1 MSDQNKN
8 YIKKINLNYEDDES
22 IAEFISYERQ
32 AAIHDLI
39 NENSFSINE
48 DDIGGPYVIEIEI
61 SDNVLIVKITN
72 DNQSYSKDHRIPINS
87 LKKTVKIYHS
97 ACNLYFDSIKIQ
109 NKKEPIRYKILE
121 SSVYETEDEYFGKTK
136 IYKDYL
142 KIVFN
147 DNYDES
153 DHAIFYQ
160 GCAEQGFC
168 YPIQKYIL

>member
-8 YIKKINLNYEDDES
+8 YIKKINLNYKDGES

-97 ACNLYFDSIKIQ
+97 ACNLYFDSIKKGSID
-109 NKKEPIRYKILE
+109 KIEEIEKNRRNIHNEGADKLIKITE
-121 SSVYETEDEYFGKTK
+121 SNFTM
-136 IYKDYL
+136 
-142 KIVFN
+142 
-147 DNYDES
+147 
-153 DHAIFYQ
+153 DHNTSRRMFTLLYSL
-160 GCAEQGFC
+160 
-168 YPIQKYIL
+168 YI

>member
-1 MSDQNKN
+1 MPDQNKN
-8 YIKKINLNYEDDES
+8 YIKKINLNYKDGES

-97 ACNLYFDSIKIQ
+97 ACNLYFDSIKKGSIDKIEEIEKNRRNIHNEGA
-109 NKKEPIRYKILE
+109 NKL
-121 SSVYETEDEYFGKTK
+121 
-136 IYKDYL
+136 L
-142 KIVFN
+142 KIT
-147 DNYDES
+147 ES
-153 DHAIFYQ
+153 NFTMDHNTSRRLFTLLYSL
-160 GCAEQGFC
+160 
-168 YPIQKYIL
+168 YI

>member
-1 MSDQNKN
+1 MPDQNKN
-8 YIKKINLNYEDDES
+8 YIKKINLNYKDGES

-48 DDIGGPYVIEIEI
+48 DDIDGPYVIEIEI

-97 ACNLYFDSIKIQ
+97 ACNLYFDSIKKGSIDKIEEIEKNRRNIHNEGA
-109 NKKEPIRYKILE
+109 NKL
-121 SSVYETEDEYFGKTK
+121 
-136 IYKDYL
+136 L
-142 KIVFN
+142 KIT
-147 DNYDES
+147 ES
-153 DHAIFYQ
+153 NFTMDHNTSRRMFTLLYSL
-160 GCAEQGFC
+160 
-168 YPIQKYIL
+168 YI

>member
-1 MSDQNKN
+1 MPDQNKN
-8 YIKKINLNYEDDES
+8 YIKKINLNYKDGES

-48 DDIGGPYVIEIEI
+48 NDIDGPYVIEIEI

-97 ACNLYFDSIKIQ
+97 ACNLYFDSIKKGSIDKIEEIEKNRRNIHNEGA
-109 NKKEPIRYKILE
+109 NKL
-121 SSVYETEDEYFGKTK
+121 
-136 IYKDYL
+136 L
-142 KIVFN
+142 KIT
-147 DNYDES
+147 ES
-153 DHAIFYQ
+153 NFTMDHNTSRRMFTLLYSL
-160 GCAEQGFC
+160 
-168 YPIQKYIL
+168 YI

>member
-1 MSDQNKN
+1 MPDQNKN
-8 YIKKINLNYEDDES
+8 YIKKINLNYKDGES
-22 IAEFISYERQ
+22 IAEFISYKRQ

-97 ACNLYFDSIKIQ
+97 ACNLYFDSIKKGSIDKIEEIEKNRRNIHNEGA
-109 NKKEPIRYKILE
+109 NKL
-121 SSVYETEDEYFGKTK
+121 
-136 IYKDYL
+136 L
-142 KIVFN
+142 KIT
-147 DNYDES
+147 ES
-153 DHAIFYQ
+153 NFTMDHNTSRRMFTLLYSL
-160 GCAEQGFC
+160 
-168 YPIQKYIL
+168 YI

>member
-1 MSDQNKN
+1 MPDQNKN
-8 YIKKINLNYEDDES
+8 YIKKINLNYKDGES

-87 LKKTVKIYHS
+87 LKKIIKIYHS
-97 ACNLYFDSIKIQ
+97 ACNLYFDSIKKGSIDKIEEIEKNRRNIHNEGA
-109 NKKEPIRYKILE
+109 NKL
-121 SSVYETEDEYFGKTK
+121 
-136 IYKDYL
+136 L
-142 KIVFN
+142 KIT
-147 DNYDES
+147 ES
-153 DHAIFYQ
+153 NFTMDHNTSRRMFTLLYSL
-160 GCAEQGFC
+160 
-168 YPIQKYIL
+168 YI

>member
-1 MSDQNKN
+1 MQDQNKN
-8 YIKKINLNYEDDES
+8 YIKKINLNYKDGES

-97 ACNLYFDSIKIQ
+97 ACNLYFDSIKKGSIDKIEEIEKNRRNIHNEGA
-109 NKKEPIRYKILE
+109 NKL
-121 SSVYETEDEYFGKTK
+121 
-136 IYKDYL
+136 L
-142 KIVFN
+142 KIT
-147 DNYDES
+147 ES
-153 DHAIFYQ
+153 NFTMDHNTSRRMFTLLYSL
-160 GCAEQGFC
+160 
-168 YPIQKYIL
+168 YI

>member
-1 MSDQNKN
+1 MPDQNKN
-8 YIKKINLNYEDDES
+8 YIKKINLNYKDGES

-97 ACNLYFDSIKIQ
+97 ACNLYFDSIKKGSIDKIEEIEKNRRNIHNEGA
-109 NKKEPIRYKILE
+109 NKL
-121 SSVYETEDEYFGKTK
+121 
-136 IYKDYL
+136 L
-142 KIVFN
+142 KIT
-147 DNYDES
+147 ES
-153 DHAIFYQ
+153 NFIMDHNTSRRMFTLLYSL
-160 GCAEQGFC
+160 
-168 YPIQKYIL
+168 YI

>member
-1 MSDQNKN
+1 MPDQNRN
-8 YIKKINLNYEDDES
+8 YIKKINLNDKDGES

-97 ACNLYFDSIKIQ
+97 ACNLYFDSIKKGSIDKIEEIEKNRRNIHNEGA
-109 NKKEPIRYKILE
+109 NKL
-121 SSVYETEDEYFGKTK
+121 
-136 IYKDYL
+136 L
-142 KIVFN
+142 KIT
-147 DNYDES
+147 ES
-153 DHAIFYQ
+153 NFIMDHNTSRRMFTLLYSL
-160 GCAEQGFC
+160 
-168 YPIQKYIL
+168 YI

>member
-1 MSDQNKN
+1 MPDQNKN
-8 YIKKINLNYEDDES
+8 YIKKINLNYKDGES

-87 LKKTVKIYHS
+87 LKKTIKIYHS
-97 ACNLYFDSIKIQ
+97 ACNLYFDSIKKGSIDKIEEIEKNRRNIHNEGA
-109 NKKEPIRYKILE
+109 NKL
-121 SSVYETEDEYFGKTK
+121 
-136 IYKDYL
+136 L
-142 KIVFN
+142 KIT
-147 DNYDES
+147 ES
-153 DHAIFYQ
+153 NFTMDHNTSRRMFTLLYSL
-160 GCAEQGFC
+160 
-168 YPIQKYIL
+168 YI

>member
-8 YIKKINLNYEDDES
+8 YIKKINLNYEDGES

-48 DDIGGPYVIEIEI
+48 DDIEGPYVIEIEI

-97 ACNLYFDSIKIQ
+97 ACNLYFDSIKKGSIDKIEEIEKNRRNIHNEGA
-109 NKKEPIRYKILE
+109 NKLIKI
-121 SSVYETEDEYFGKTK
+121 TENN
-136 IYKDYL
+136 
-142 KIVFN
+142 FN
-147 DNYDES
+147 M
-153 DHAIFYQ
+153 DHNTSRRMFTLLYSL
-160 GCAEQGFC
+160 
-168 YPIQKYIL
+168 YI

>member
-1 MSDQNKN
+1 MPDRNNN
-8 YIKKINLNYEDDES
+8 YIKKLNLNYKEGES

-97 ACNLYFDSIKIQ
+97 ACNLYFDSIKKGSIDKIEEIEKNRRNIHNEGA
-109 NKKEPIRYKILE
+109 NKL
-121 SSVYETEDEYFGKTK
+121 
-136 IYKDYL
+136 L
-142 KIVFN
+142 KIT
-147 DNYDES
+147 ES
-153 DHAIFYQ
+153 NFTMDHNTSRRMFTLLYSL
-160 GCAEQGFC
+160 
-168 YPIQKYIL
+168 YI

>member
-1 MSDQNKN
+1 MPDQNKN
-8 YIKKINLNYEDDES
+8 YIKKINLNYKDGES

-87 LKKTVKIYHS
+87 LKKSVKIYHS
-97 ACNLYFDSIKIQ
+97 ACNLYFDSIKKGSIDKIEEIEKNRRNIHNEGA
-109 NKKEPIRYKILE
+109 NKL
-121 SSVYETEDEYFGKTK
+121 
-136 IYKDYL
+136 L
-142 KIVFN
+142 KIT
-147 DNYDES
+147 ES
-153 DHAIFYQ
+153 NFTMDHNTSRRMFTLLYSL
-160 GCAEQGFC
+160 
-168 YPIQKYIL
+168 YI

>member
-8 YIKKINLNYEDDES
+8 YIKKINLNYKDGES

-97 ACNLYFDSIKIQ
+97 ACNLYFNSIKKGSID
-109 NKKEPIRYKILE
+109 KIEEIEKNRRNIHNEGADKLIKITE
-121 SSVYETEDEYFGKTK
+121 SNFTM
-136 IYKDYL
+136 
-142 KIVFN
+142 
-147 DNYDES
+147 
-153 DHAIFYQ
+153 DHNTSRRMFTLLYSL
-160 GCAEQGFC
+160 
-168 YPIQKYIL
+168 YI

>member
-1 MSDQNKN
+1 MPDQNKN
-8 YIKKINLNYEDDES
+8 YIKKINLNYKDGES

-87 LKKTVKIYHS
+87 LKRTVKIYHS
-97 ACNLYFDSIKIQ
+97 ACNLYFDSIKKGSIDKIEEIEKNRRNIHNEGA
-109 NKKEPIRYKILE
+109 NKL
-121 SSVYETEDEYFGKTK
+121 
-136 IYKDYL
+136 L
-142 KIVFN
+142 KIT
-147 DNYDES
+147 ES
-153 DHAIFYQ
+153 NFTMDHNTSRRMFTLLYSL
-160 GCAEQGFC
+160 
-168 YPIQKYIL
+168 YI

>member
-1 MSDQNKN
+1 MPDQNKN
-8 YIKKINLNYEDDES
+8 YIKKINLNYKDGES

-48 DDIGGPYVIEIEI
+48 DDIGGPYDIEIEI

-97 ACNLYFDSIKIQ
+97 ACNLYFDSIKKGSIDKIEEIEKNRRNIHNEGA
-109 NKKEPIRYKILE
+109 NKL
-121 SSVYETEDEYFGKTK
+121 
-136 IYKDYL
+136 L
-142 KIVFN
+142 KIT
-147 DNYDES
+147 ES
-153 DHAIFYQ
+153 NFIMDHNTSRRMFTLLYSL
-160 GCAEQGFC
+160 
-168 YPIQKYIL
+168 YI

>member
-8 YIKKINLNYEDDES
+8 YIKKINLNYEDGES

-97 ACNLYFDSIKIQ
+97 ACNLYFDSIKKGSIDKIEEIEKNRRNIHNEGA
-109 NKKEPIRYKILE
+109 NKL
-121 SSVYETEDEYFGKTK
+121 
-136 IYKDYL
+136 L
-142 KIVFN
+142 KIT
-147 DNYDES
+147 ES
-153 DHAIFYQ
+153 NFTMDHNTSRRMFTLLYSL
-160 GCAEQGFC
+160 
-168 YPIQKYIL
+168 YI

>member
-8 YIKKINLNYEDDES
+8 YIKKINLNYKDGES

-97 ACNLYFDSIKIQ
+97 ACNLYFDSIKKGSIDKIEEIEKNRRNIHNEGA
-109 NKKEPIRYKILE
+109 NKLIKITE
-121 SSVYETEDEYFGKTK
+121 SNFTM
-136 IYKDYL
+136 
-142 KIVFN
+142 
-147 DNYDES
+147 
-153 DHAIFYQ
+153 DHNTSRRLFTLLYSL
-160 GCAEQGFC
+160 
-168 YPIQKYIL
+168 YI

>member
-8 YIKKINLNYEDDES
+8 YIKKINLNYKDGES

-97 ACNLYFDSIKIQ
+97 ACNLYFDSIKKGSIDKIEEIEKNRRNIHNEGA
-109 NKKEPIRYKILE
+109 NKL
-121 SSVYETEDEYFGKTK
+121 
-136 IYKDYL
+136 L
-142 KIVFN
+142 KIT
-147 DNYDES
+147 ES
-153 DHAIFYQ
+153 NFTMDHNTSRRMFTLLYSL
-160 GCAEQGFC
+160 
-168 YPIQKYIL
+168 YI